1 MLKFAYLLGGAWS
14 QQGDGKVQTHTVLW
28 WRTLFQWIVDLIRG
42 DRCVYC
48 LFPFLV
54 WDCMASRSSLLWG
67 KQNSCKVS
75 KVLFPIWSVAEELD
89 EHEGA
94 HIVVKHMMFYAMYDS
109 ICKLWCAVK
118 VHWKIRWSAPFLMI
132 FPMFLLTMLWTIF
145 CCPTFWTSMKFGI
158 LFFVL
163 MLVTIGIRARRMR
176 NKKLL
181 PYWLY

>member
-1 MLKFAYLLGGAWS
+1 MHNTRFNFIYHYDMLGHGARSSNSRLKNPYVIMLKFAYLLGGAWS

-118 VHWKIRWSAPFLMI
+118 VHCW
-132 FPMFLLTMLWTIF
+132 
-145 CCPTFWTSMKFGI
+145 
-158 LFFVL
+158 
-163 MLVTIGIRARRMR
+163 
-176 NKKLL
+176 
-181 PYWLY
+181 